1 MKRVRIIAF
10 LAALLT
16 HVCFIAF
23 WRLEFRSVEPEEQ
36 EEKPRVMKLV
46 DVQELQPRS
55 VIQPLLPPPPQQVP
69 TTRKTTE
76 QVIETESPP
85 PETAGQS
92 VSTDDSV
99 GTDRGDR
106 GGTSDEDYLPQSKIS
121 GIPKI
126 DADRIRNN
134 IVYPTIALRS
144 GVEGTVILELFI
156 DSKGEIRRISILK
169 EDPPDRG
176 FGEAAVS
183 AFRGIT
189 AVPAES
195 NGQAVA
201 VRYRY
206 PVRFK
211 VSKRL

>member
-10 LAALLT
+10 LAALLM
-16 HVCFIAF
+16 HIGFIAF
-23 WRLEFRSVEPEEQ
+23 WRLEFRPPEPEEQ
-36 EEKPRVMKLV
+36 EEKPRLMKLV
-46 DVQELQPRS
+46 DVQELQPRT
-55 VIQPLLPPPPQQVP
+55 VVQPLLPPPPQQAP
-69 TTRKTTE
+69 AAQKTTE

-85 PETAGQS
+85 PETVGQS
-92 VSTDDSV
+92 ASTDDST
-99 GTDRGDR
+99 GPDRGDR
-106 GGTSDEDYLPQSKIS
+106 GGTSDVNYLPQNKIS
-121 GIPKI
+121 EVPKI

-134 IVYPTIALRS
+134 IVYPPIALRA

-156 DSKGEIRRISILK
+156 DGNGEIRHISVLK

-176 FGEAAVS
+176 FGEAAVN

-211 VSKRL
+211 VNKRL